1 MNEEMMALKKKTDL
15 GIIDFYQKERPSWI
29 ANGSLERY
37 KARLIAKE
45 YTQTYGVE
53 YHETFAP
60 VEKMNTIKILLSL
73 ATIKDCS
80 IHQFDMKNVFLH
92 GDLEEEVY
100 KERGQKNKK
109 YTQDLFQGTGMA
121 GCKPIDTPME
131 AHHLLGEKQ
140 KKEELTGSRYL
151 SENG

>member
-1 MNEEMMALKKKTDL
+1 MERCHEWGDDGIEKKKTDL

-37 KARLIAKE
+37 KARLVAKE

-100 KERGQKNKK
+100 KERGQKNKVCR
-109 YTQDLFQGTGMA
+109 L
-121 GCKPIDTPME
+121 
-131 AHHLLGEKQ
+131 
-140 KKEELTGSRYL
+140 KKSLMD
-151 SENG
+151 